1 MYKLNCEYKYKIQ
14 MQTEIKYLFP
24 APCLKRGVYVFVVVP
39 PLCTVLHFCLA
50 LLEALQ
56 YL

>member
-1 MYKLNCEYKYKIQ
+1 MHKKNCEYKYKIQ
-14 MQTEIKYLFP
+14 MQTEIKYLSP
-24 APCLKRGVYVFVVVP
+24 APCLKRVVYVFVP

-50 LLEALQ
+50 LSEALQ